1 MTKYEMHQFP
11 DPSFPIIFHED
22 TGDPYSNWS
31 GGHWHEGVELLL
43 GLEGSIRILQD
54 GESVSFGPGQMAV
67 VNSGKFHIFSYHA
80 PKCRYDCLILNRDF
94 LEAHGLPVVGLEFET
109 LISDLEPIGLFRAL
123 AMEMRKQQPFYKGQ
137 VLALALQL
145 YTCLLRFHRLPE
157 PRETSRQPGTVMRAV
172 RYLREHLAD
181 ETAIEDACRDAG
193 VSRYQICRLFR
204 SYLDRSP
211 VDFLNSL
218 RCKEARTLILS
229 GKCNVAEAA
238 RQCGIENLSYFSRL
252 YRRYMGLLPSQEKK
266 DSLFN
271 RSNDSSSPETLK

>member
-1 MTKYEMHQFP
+1 MTRYELHQFP
-11 DPSFPIIFHED
+11 DPAFPIIFHED
-22 TGDPYSNWS
+22 TGNPYSNWS

-54 GESVSFGPGQMAV
+54 GEAVSFGPGQMAV
-67 VNSGKFHIFSYHA
+67 INSGKFHIFSYHA
-80 PKCRYDCLILNRDF
+80 SHCRYDCLILNRDF
-94 LEAHGLPVVGLEFET
+94 LETHGLPVVGLEFES
-109 LISDLEPIGLFRAL
+109 LISNREPLKLFREL
-123 AMEMRKQQPFYKGQ
+123 AMEMQEKRPFYKGE

-157 PRETSRQPGTVMRAV
+157 PREASRQPETVMRAV

-204 SYLDRSP
+204 NYLDRSP
-211 VDFLNSL
+211 VEFLNSL

-252 YRRYMGLLPSQEKK
+252 YRRYMGVLPSQEKK
-266 DSLFN
+266 EPPFVHHKESK
-271 RSNDSSSPETLK
+271 STKTTE